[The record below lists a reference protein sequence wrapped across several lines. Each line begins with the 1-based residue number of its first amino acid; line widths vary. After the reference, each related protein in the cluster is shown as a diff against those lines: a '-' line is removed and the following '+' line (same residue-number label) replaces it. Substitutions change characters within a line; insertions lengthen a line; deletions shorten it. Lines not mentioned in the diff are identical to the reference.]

1 MIWNGVV
8 TQLVITMVETIILSI
23 YLIILGI
30 IEKCYIVRIFDY
42 TENQQ
47 SMISSEGM
55 KGYDKKKG
63 RKLQMNNL
71 LLKVKNSSSAAFKDN
86 KLSDLLQMFGG
97 RRCKSMTELATGWPN
112 EEDPRH
118 VTTWPVSRDIVEQLE
133 LAGLK
138 KFTAEDSYAL
148 QDNCYAEG
156 VHRTRG
162 KDKNIQG
169 DAAKMEFQNA
179 LNRKH
184 GDLMAKM
191 DEEDEMHTRKATRR
205 RGRKN
210 KYYNQIDLEDDQE
223 VDPDEA
229 SDKDADLQIIK
240 EQEEEEENLRKMVA
254 ESSKKQ

>member
-1 MIWNGVV
+1 
-8 TQLVITMVETIILSI
+8 
-23 YLIILGI
+23 
-30 IEKCYIVRIFDY
+30 
-42 TENQQ
+42 
-47 SMISSEGM
+47 
-55 KGYDKKKG
+55 
-63 RKLQMNNL
+63 MNNL

-86 KLSDLLQMFGG
+86 KLSDLLMMFGG
-97 RRCKSMTELATGWPN
+97 RRCKSMTELATGWPE

-118 VTTWPVSRDIVEQLE
+118 IKTWPISRDIVEQME
-133 LAGLK
+133 LNGVK

-156 VHRTRG
+156 VHRNKG

-169 DAAKMEFQNA
+169 DAARLEFQNA

-191 DEEDEMHTRKATRR
+191 DEEDEMHTRKGTRR

-223 VDPDEA
+223 VDPDEV

-240 EQEEEEENLRKMVA
+240 EQEEEEEALRKMVA
-254 ESSKKQ
+254 ASSKKQQEVTAARTGKLDQERLTREQKAEREAGELKLKQQ